1 MCGIFANAYSLVGE
15 CWHIICRIFELTVSS
30 PENFQNGAEVVLSVG
45 DLLDQEDYSSDG
57 HSSDSSI
64 DEPSERQVV
73 NVPGSPST
81 PRTPRT
87 ETMNTI
93 AQSPFSESDS
103 INVEALMSG
112 DIEEDNFKNNLKGKN
127 LE

>member
-1 MCGIFANAYSLVGE
+1 MCGIFARSHWSVNVG
-15 CWHIICRIFELTVSS
+15 IFELTVSS

-45 DLLDQEDYSSDG
+45 DLLDQDDDSSAG
-57 HSSDSSI
+57 HSSDSSLA
-64 DEPSERQVV
+64 EPSERQVV
-73 NVPGSPST
+73 HVPGSPST

>member
-1 MCGIFANAYSLVGE
+1 M
-15 CWHIICRIFELTVSS
+15 
-30 PENFQNGAEVVLSVG
+30 VLSVG
-45 DLLDQEDYSSDG
+45 DLLDRDDDESSVNQ
-57 HSSDSSI
+57 SSDSSVV
-64 DEPSERQVV
+64 EPSERQVV
-73 NVPGSPST
+73 TIPGSPST

-93 AQSPFSESDS
+93 AQSPYSESDS

-112 DIEEDNFKNNLKGKN
+112 DIEEDHFKNNLKGKY

>member
-1 MCGIFANAYSLVGE
+1 MCGIFARSHWSVNVD
-15 CWHIICRIFELTVSS
+15 IFEITVSS

-45 DLLDQEDYSSDG
+45 DLLDQDDSESSVG
-57 HSSDSSI
+57 HLSNSSI
-64 DEPSERQVV
+64 AEPSERQVV
-73 NVPGSPST
+73 HVPGSPST

>member
-1 MCGIFANAYSLVGE
+1 MLT
-15 CWHIICRIFELTVSS
+15 LTVSS

-45 DLLDQEDYSSDG
+45 DLLDQEDDSSDG
-57 HSSDSSI
+57 QSSDLSI
-64 DEPSERQVV
+64 AEPSERQVV
-73 NVPGSPST
+73 HVPGSPST

-127 LE
+127 LERHLLTFDPSLYMFRNC

>member
-1 MCGIFANAYSLVGE
+1 MNVD
-15 CWHIICRIFELTVSS
+15 IFELTVSS

-45 DLLDQEDYSSDG
+45 DLLDQDDDSSAG

-64 DEPSERQVV
+64 AEPSERQVV
-73 NVPGSPST
+73 HVPGSPST

-127 LE
+127 LELTSADL

>member
-1 MCGIFANAYSLVGE
+1 MFKIIPMCGIFARSHWSVNVDT
-15 CWHIICRIFELTVSS
+15 FELTVSS

-45 DLLDQEDYSSDG
+45 DLLDQDDSESG
-57 HSSDSSI
+57 HSSDSSVA
-64 DEPSERQVV
+64 EPSERQVV
-73 NVPGSPST
+73 HVPGSPST

>member
-1 MCGIFANAYSLVGE
+1 VNVE
-15 CWHIICRIFELTVSS
+15 IFELTVSS

-45 DLLDQEDYSSDG
+45 DLLDQDDDSST
-57 HSSDSSI
+57 DSSI
-64 DEPSERQVV
+64 AEPSERQVV